1 MIINE
6 AHPNLSIYRLG
17 ASLISILTNSPLEK
31 FDVLYLYES
40 FKKELPM
47 ILVLAISC

>member
-17 ASLISILTNSPLEK
+17 ASLINILTNSPLEK

-40 FKKELPM
+40 FKKR
-47 ILVLAISC
+47 VVFQKVC

>member
-17 ASLISILTNSPLEK
+17 ASLISILTNSPLEWM
-31 FDVLYLYES
+31 FYIYMNHL
-40 FKKELPM
+40 KKNFQ
-47 ILVLAISC
+47 